1 MKILEHYTYTGYKTS
16 VYKQP
21 SPLTRQYMITTSTKP
36 EYSTILNTLC
46 VLHFALYFNDDDP
59 HGGDAYH
66 EGLYDDTRLQVRQSG
81 VIRNH

>member
-1 MKILEHYTYTGYKTS
+1 MKILEHFTYAGYKTS

-46 VLHFALYFNDDDP
+46 VLHFALFLMMMILMVVMHIMKVFMTTHDYR
-59 HGGDAYH
+59 Y
-66 EGLYDDTRLQVRQSG
+66 VR
-81 VIRNH
+81 VV

>member
-1 MKILEHYTYTGYKTS
+1 
-16 VYKQP
+16 
-21 SPLTRQYMITTSTKP
+21 MITTSTKP

>member
-46 VLHFALYFNDDDP
+46 VLHLASCF
-59 HGGDAYH
+59 
-66 EGLYDDTRLQVRQSG
+66 
-81 VIRNH
+81 